1 MKYLVCS
8 VVLAL
13 SLNAASVEVT
23 ADKFFADEVKK
34 ISIFTGNVNVKKGND
49 LLVADKVV
57 IEFNKNKEPIRY
69 TASGN
74 ASVKMK
80 INGKRYFGKGEILIY
95 EPQKLKYTIRK
106 NAFLE
111 ELDTNKKVYGDN
123 IFVDQANGHYEVDSK
138 KDKPVKFIFQ
148 IQDKKN

>member
-1 MKYLVCS
+1 MRYVIFS
-8 VVLAL
+8 MFVLF
-13 SLNAASVEVT
+13 SLNASEVEVT
-23 ADKFFADEVKK
+23 ANKFFADEVKK
-34 ISIFTGNVNVKKGND
+34 VSVFTGNVNVKKGD
-49 LLVADKVV
+49 DRLKADKVV

-95 EPQKLKYTIRK
+95 EPQKLKYTIKK